1 MKKIAV
7 WTLAVFMLGC
17 FAAPVV
23 KAEKK
28 DDLQAIKKAVKE
40 NPAYEAG
47 KDVKWFKVLVTD
59 AKTNKDK
66 VRITLP
72 IAIVEAFLRCADNKH
87 IRMNR
92 KDCDI
97 DIGALFAE
105 LKKVGP
111 MSLIEVMDEDEIVKV
126 WLE

>member
-1 MKKIAV
+1 MKKFAI

-40 NPAYEAG
+40 NPAYEAD

-92 KDCDI
+92 KDCAI

-111 MSLIEVMDEDEIVKV
+111 KSLIEVMDEDEIVKV

>member
-1 MKKIAV
+1 MKKFAI

-17 FAAPVV
+17 FAAPMV

>member
-1 MKKIAV
+1 MKKFAV

-40 NPAYEAG
+40 NPAYEAD

-111 MSLIEVMDEDEIVKV
+111 KSLIEVMDEDEIVKV